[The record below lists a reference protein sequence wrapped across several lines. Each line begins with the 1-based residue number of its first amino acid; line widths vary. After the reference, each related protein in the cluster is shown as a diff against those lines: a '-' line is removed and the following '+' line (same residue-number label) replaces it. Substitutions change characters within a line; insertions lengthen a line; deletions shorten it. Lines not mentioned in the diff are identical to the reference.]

1 MGRLATSKR
10 LSRTRNIPWDCGPES
25 ERRMGVVHGQEMVLN
40 IGPQHPAT
48 HGVLRLQVKTDGEV
62 ISEITPYLG
71 YLHRCFEKHSENV
84 TYEQVIPFTDR
95 CDYLASMTMNF
106 GYVVAMEQL
115 MEIKVNDRVEYI
127 RVIMAELQRIASH
140 LLAIG
145 VFGLDLGA
153 FTPFLHMLRDR
164 ERILDIFEM
173 TCGARLLYNYMWVG
187 GLSHD
192 LPTGF
197 VEATLNF
204 LDYFEPKVD
213 EFENLLG
220 HNKIFVERTAD
231 IGIMPK
237 EVAINFGV
245 SGPNLRASGVNW
257 DLRKN
262 EPYSVYDRFDFD
274 IPIGQGIKGS
284 VGDSWDRFYVRI
296 HEIRQSVKI
305 VRQAIDQLP
314 KDGDVHQ
321 AMPKKIRP
329 PKGSV
334 YSRTESP
341 RGDLGY
347 YITSDGSDIPYRV
360 KMRSPAFTA
369 LGVLNEIA
377 GGWLMSD
384 VLAILGSLDIVL
396 GEIDR

>member
-1 MGRLATSKR
+1 
-10 LSRTRNIPWDCGPES
+10 
-25 ERRMGVVHGQEMVLN
+25 
-40 IGPQHPAT
+40 
-48 HGVLRLQVKTDGEV
+48 
-62 ISEITPYLG
+62 
-71 YLHRCFEKHSENV
+71 
-84 TYEQVIPFTDR
+84 
-95 CDYLASMTMNF
+95 
-106 GYVVAMEQL
+106 
-115 MEIKVNDRVEYI
+115 MEINVNDRVEYI

-173 TCGARLLYNYMWVG
+173 TCCARLLYNYMWVG

-213 EFENLLG
+213 EFENLLVQ
-220 HNKIFVERTAD
+220 NKIFVERTAD

-284 VGDSWDRFYVRI
+284 VGDSWDRFFVRI

-314 KDGDVHQ
+314 KEGDVHQ

-396 GEIDR
+396 GEIAR

>member
-1 MGRLATSKR
+1 
-10 LSRTRNIPWDCGPES
+10 
-25 ERRMGVVHGQEMVLN
+25 
-40 IGPQHPAT
+40 
-48 HGVLRLQVKTDGEV
+48 
-62 ISEITPYLG
+62 
-71 YLHRCFEKHSENV
+71 
-84 TYEQVIPFTDR
+84 
-95 CDYLASMTMNF
+95 
-106 GYVVAMEQL
+106 
-115 MEIKVNDRVEYI
+115 
-127 RVIMAELQRIASH
+127 MAELQRIGSH
-140 LLAIG
+140 LLAVG

-164 ERILDIFEM
+164 ERILDLFEM

-197 VEATLNF
+197 IESTLEF

-220 HNKIFVERTAD
+220 NNKIFVERSAD
-231 IGIMPK
+231 IGVMPA
-237 EVAINFGV
+237 EVAINYGV
-245 SGPNLRASGVNW
+245 TGPNLRASGVNW
-257 DLRKN
+257 DLRKDDT
-262 EPYSVYDRFDFD
+262 YSVYNRLDFEV
-274 IPIGQGIKGS
+274 PVGNGIKGT

-296 HEIRQSVKI
+296 QEIRQSVKI
-305 VRQAIDQLP
+305 IRQAIDLLP
-314 KDGDVHQ
+314 KEGDVHK

-329 PKGSV
+329 PKGSI

-347 YITSDGSDIPYRV
+347 YIESDGTSIPYRL

-377 GGWLMSD
+377 SGWLMSD

>member
-1 MGRLATSKR
+1 MATSKR
-10 LSRTRNIPWDCGPES
+10 LSRTRNISWNCGPES